1 MKEYPILRQLN
12 GPKDLQALPED
23 KLPALAEEIRGYMV
37 DCVSKNGG
45 HLAASLGAVDLIIA
59 LHRVYTDEGDRL
71 LFDVGHQA
79 YAHKILTGR
88 RDAFTTLRQ
97 EGGLSGFPKR
107 EESPYDA
114 FNTGHAST
122 SISAALGMARA
133 KQLLHQPGHVAA
145 VIGDGALT
153 GGLAYEALD
162 DGGDS
167 KLPLVVVLNDNEM
180 SISRNVGAMSRSL
193 SRLRA
198 SSGYNRLKRFVVRVL
213 ERGMVGRRMSK
224 NIEGFKNRIKRFVLQ
239 NTFFEEMG
247 FTYLGPISG
256 HDIPQ
261 MIDLLGEARALER
274 PVVVHVITQK
284 GKGYSPSEQ
293 NPEKFHGVAPFS
305 PETGAVASSGTVSCS
320 ETFGKTLLELA
331 REDGRIVAITA
342 AMRDGTGLRPFFETF
357 PDRAFDVGIAEEHAL
372 TMAAGMAAEG
382 LRPVAAIYSSFL
394 QRAVDQLYH
403 DICLQKLP
411 VVIGVDR
418 AGLVGQDGETHQGIY
433 DPAMLCAIPNLSVY
447 EPATLSE
454 LRAMIRLAVSR
465 DEPAAIRYCRGTL
478 PEGQGEAPV
487 AYGKWATLRPVSD
500 VVILA
505 AGPLVQI
512 ARQVAEQ
519 LDCGLVEA
527 RFYKPLDYELLD
539 ELRQKGCNLV
549 VAEEN
554 VAALSLYVAAY
565 CPELTVRPLCLP
577 DGPMAQATVAR
588 QRTLGGIDEAA
599 MMQAVQELRGSNG

>member
-1 MKEYPILRQLN
+1 MKEYPILQQLN
-12 GPKDLQALPED
+12 GPKDLAALPED

-59 LHRVYTDEGDRL
+59 LHRVYSDEGDRL

-88 RDAFTTLRQ
+88 RDAFVTLRQ

-122 SISAALGMARA
+122 SISAALGMVRA
-133 KQLLHQPGHVAA
+133 KHLLQEGGHVAA

-167 KLPLVVVLNDNEM
+167 RLPLVVVLNDNEM
-180 SISRNVGAMSRSL
+180 SISKNVGAMSRSL

-198 SSGYNRLKRFVVRVL
+198 SRGYNRLKRFVVRVL
-213 ERGMVGRRMSK
+213 ETGTVGHRMSK
-224 NIEGFKNRIKRFVLQ
+224 SIEGFKNRIKRFVLQ

-247 FTYLGPISG
+247 FTYLGPIDG

-261 MIDLLGEARALER
+261 MIALLREAKALEK

-284 GKGYSPSEQ
+284 GKGYSLSEQ
-293 NPEKFHGVAPFS
+293 NPEKFHGIAPFS

-320 ETFGKTLLELA
+320 EAFGQTLLDMA

-382 LRPVAAIYSSFL
+382 LKPVAAIYSSFL

-403 DICLQKLP
+403 DVCLQKLP

-465 DEPAAIRYCRGTL
+465 GEPAAIRYCRGTL

-539 ELRQKGCNLV
+539 ELRQKGCKLV

>member
-1 MKEYPILRQLN
+1 MKDYPILQQLN
-12 GPKDLQALPED
+12 EPKDIAALPAD

-59 LHRVYTDEGDRL
+59 LHRVYTDESDRL
-71 LFDVGHQA
+71 IFDVGHQA

-88 RDAFTTLRQ
+88 RDAFVTLRQ
-97 EGGLSGFPKR
+97 EDGLSGFPKR
-107 EESPYDA
+107 EESAFDA
-114 FNTGHAST
+114 FNPGHAST
-122 SISAALGMARA
+122 SISAALGMVRA
-133 KQLLHQPGHVAA
+133 KKLLREPGHVAA

-167 KLPLVVVLNDNEM
+167 RLPLVVVLNDNEM

-198 SSGYNRLKRFVVRVL
+198 SRGYNRLKRFVVRVL
-213 ERGMVGRRMSK
+213 ETGTVGRRMFK
-224 NIEGFKNRIKRFVLQ
+224 NLEGFKNRIKRFVLQ

-247 FTYLGPISG
+247 FTYLGPIDG
-256 HDIPQ
+256 HDISQ
-261 MIDLLGEARALER
+261 MISLLREAKALER

-284 GKGYSPSEQ
+284 GKGYSLSER
-293 NPEKFHGVAPFS
+293 NPEKFHGIAPFS
-305 PETGAVASSGTVSCS
+305 PETGAVASSGTPSCS
-320 ETFGKTLLELA
+320 QVFGETMLDIA
-331 REDGRIVAITA
+331 REDERVVAITA
-342 AMRDGTGLRPFFETF
+342 AMRDGTGLHPFFDRF
-357 PDRAFDVGIAEEHAL
+357 PTRAFDVGIAEEHAL

-411 VVIGVDR
+411 VVVGVDR

-447 EPATLSE
+447 EPATLSQ
-454 LRAMIRLAVSR
+454 LRAMIRLAVKR
-465 DEPAAIRYCRGTL
+465 GEPAAIRYCRGSL
-478 PEGQGEAPV
+478 PEGEGEAPV
-487 AYGKWATLRPVSD
+487 EYGRWVTLRPAAD
-500 VVILA
+500 VVIIA
-505 AGPLVQI
+505 AGPMVQI
-512 ARQVAEQ
+512 ARTVSEKMS
-519 LDCGLVEA
+519 CGLVEA
-527 RFYKPLDYELLD
+527 RFYKPLDHALLD
-539 ELRQKGCNLV
+539 ELRKAGCKLI

-577 DGPMAQATVAR
+577 DRSMPQATVAR

-599 MMQAVQELRGSNG
+599 MRRAVEELRSIRG

>member
-1 MKEYPILRQLN
+1 MKEYTILPQLN
-12 GPKDLQALPED
+12 GPKDLQALPEE
-23 KLPALAEEIRGYMV
+23 KLPALAEEIRDYMV
-37 DCVSKNGG
+37 DCVSKTGG

-59 LHRVYTDEGDRL
+59 LHRVYTDESDRL

-88 RDAFTTLRQ
+88 RDAFATLRQ

-107 EESPYDA
+107 EESSWDA

-122 SISAALGMARA
+122 SISAALGMVRA
-133 KQLLHQPGHVAA
+133 KTLLHEHGHVAA

-167 KLPLVVVLNDNEM
+167 RLPLVVVLNDNEM

-198 SSGYNRLKRFVVRVL
+198 SRGYNRLKRFVVRVL
-213 ERGMVGRRMSK
+213 ETGAVGHRMSK
-224 NIEGFKNRIKRFVLQ
+224 GLEGFKNRIKRFVLQ

-247 FTYLGPISG
+247 FTYLGPIDG

-261 MIDLLGEARALER
+261 MIGLLREAKALER

-284 GKGYSPSEQ
+284 GKGYSPSER

-305 PETGAVASSGTVSCS
+305 PETGAVAASGRTSCS
-320 ETFGKTLLELA
+320 EVFGKTLLELA
-331 REDGRIVAITA
+331 EEDKRVVAVTA
-342 AMRDGTGLRPFFETF
+342 AMRDGTGLRPFFERF

-382 LRPVAAIYSSFL
+382 LKPVAAIYSSFL
-394 QRAVDQLYH
+394 QRAVDQLCH
-403 DICLQKLP
+403 DVCLQKLP

-433 DPAMLCAIPNLSVY
+433 DPALLCAIPNLSVY
-447 EPATLSE
+447 EPATLSQ
-454 LRAMIRLAVSR
+454 LRAMIRLAVER
-465 DEPAAIRYCRGTL
+465 GEPAAVRYCRGTL
-478 PEGQGEAPV
+478 PEGEGEEPV
-487 AYGKWATLRPVSD
+487 AFGKWATLHPATD

-505 AGPLVQI
+505 AGPLVEI
-512 ARQVAEQ
+512 ARRVAEQ
-519 LDCGLVEA
+519 QNCGLVEA
-527 RFYKPLDYELLD
+527 RFFKPLDYGLLD
-539 ELRQKGCNLV
+539 ELRRTGCKLI

-554 VAALSLYVAAY
+554 VAALSLYVASY

-577 DGPMAQATVAR
+577 DGPMPQATVAR

-599 MMQAVQELRGSNG
+599 MARAVEELRGFHG

>member
-1 MKEYPILRQLN
+1 M
-12 GPKDLQALPED
+12 
-23 KLPALAEEIRGYMV
+23 
-37 DCVSKNGG
+37 
-45 HLAASLGAVDLIIA
+45 
-59 LHRVYTDEGDRL
+59 
-71 LFDVGHQA
+71 
-79 YAHKILTGR
+79 
-88 RDAFTTLRQ
+88 
-97 EGGLSGFPKR
+97 
-107 EESPYDA
+107 
-114 FNTGHAST
+114 
-122 SISAALGMARA
+122 
-133 KQLLHQPGHVAA
+133 
-145 VIGDGALT
+145 
-153 GGLAYEALD
+153 
-162 DGGDS
+162 
-167 KLPLVVVLNDNEM
+167 
-180 SISRNVGAMSRSL
+180 
-193 SRLRA
+193 
-198 SSGYNRLKRFVVRVL
+198 
-213 ERGMVGRRMSK
+213 
-224 NIEGFKNRIKRFVLQ
+224 
-239 NTFFEEMG
+239 
-247 FTYLGPISG
+247 
-256 HDIPQ
+256 
-261 MIDLLGEARALER
+261 
-274 PVVVHVITQK
+274 
-284 GKGYSPSEQ
+284 
-293 NPEKFHGVAPFS
+293 
-305 PETGAVASSGTVSCS
+305 
-320 ETFGKTLLELA
+320 LELA

-447 EPATLSE
+447 EPATLGE

-465 DEPAAIRYCRGTL
+465 GEPAAIRYCRGTL

-539 ELRQKGCNLV
+539 ELRQKGCKLV

>member
-1 MKEYPILRQLN
+1 MKEYPLLQQLN
-12 GPKDLQALPED
+12 GPKDLMALPEEQ
-23 KLPALAEEIRGYMV
+23 LPALAEEVRGYMV

-59 LHRVYTDEGDRL
+59 LHRVYTEEKDRII
-71 LFDVGHQA
+71 FDVGHQA

-97 EGGLSGFPKR
+97 EGGISGFPKR

-122 SISAALGMARA
+122 SLSAALGMVRA
-133 KQLLHQPGHVAA
+133 KQLLHEPGHVAA

-180 SISRNVGAMSRSL
+180 SISKNVGAMSRSL

-198 SSGYNRLKRFVVRVL
+198 SRGYNRLKRFVVRVL
-213 ERGMVGRRMSK
+213 ETGVMGRRVSHR
-224 NIEGFKNRIKRFVLQ
+224 IEGFKNRIKRFVLQ

-247 FTYLGPISG
+247 FTYLGPIDG

-261 MIDLLGEARALER
+261 MISLLQEARALER
-274 PVVVHVITQK
+274 PVVVHVLTQK
-284 GKGYSPSEQ
+284 GKGYGLSEQ
-293 NPEKFHGVAPFS
+293 NPEKFHGIAPFS
-305 PETGAVASSGTVSCS
+305 PDTGATASAGSISCS
-320 ETFGKTLLELA
+320 EVFGQTVMQLA
-331 REDGRIVAITA
+331 EEDERIVAITA
-342 AMRDGTGLRPFFETF
+342 AMRDGTGLRPFFERF

-394 QRAVDQLYH
+394 QRAVDQLCH
-403 DICLQKLP
+403 DVCLQKLP

-433 DPAMLCAIPNLSVY
+433 DPALLCAIPNLSVY
-447 EPATLSE
+447 EPATLAE
-454 LRAMIRLAVSR
+454 LRVMVRLAVER
-465 DEPAAIRYCRGTL
+465 QEPAAIRYCRGTL
-478 PEGQGEAPV
+478 PEGDGEEPV
-487 AYGKWATLRPVSD
+487 VYGRWATLIPPTD
-500 VVILA
+500 VVIIA
-505 AGPLVQI
+505 AGSLVPMV
-512 ARQVAEQ
+512 RRVAERTG
-519 LDCGLVEA
+519 CGLVEA
-527 RFYKPLDYELLD
+527 RFLKPLDYDLLD
-539 ELRQKGCNLV
+539 RLREQRCKLI

-554 VAALSLYVAAY
+554 VAALGLYVAAY
-565 CPELTVRPLCLP
+565 CPELKVRLLCLP
-577 DGPMAQATVAR
+577 DGSMPHASVAR

-599 MMQAVQELRGSNG
+599 MERAVQQMRAL